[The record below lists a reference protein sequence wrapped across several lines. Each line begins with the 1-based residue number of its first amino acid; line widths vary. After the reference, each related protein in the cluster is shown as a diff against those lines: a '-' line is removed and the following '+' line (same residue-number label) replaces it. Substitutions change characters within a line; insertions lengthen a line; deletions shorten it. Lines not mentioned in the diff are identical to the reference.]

1 MAPDKKQK
9 GRNKKITL
17 VQGSKKDDKATTNG
31 ATNGTAEMTEEGK
44 IGRSVS
50 RVQG

>member
-17 VQGSKKDDKATTNG
+17 VQNSKKEEKNS
-31 ATNGTAEMTEEGK
+31 TNGTSSNGSAEMTEEG
-44 IGRSVS
+44 RPTNMCYF
-50 RVQG
+50 

>member
-17 VQGSKKDDKATTNG
+17 VQSAKKDEKPA
-31 ATNGTAEMTEEGK
+31 NGTANGSAVEMTEEGK
-44 IGRSVS
+44 WLTV
-50 RVQG
+50 

>member
-17 VQGSKKDDKATTNG
+17 VQSSKKDEKPANG
-31 ATNGTAEMTEEGK
+31 AANGSAVEMTEEG
-44 IGRSVS
+44 RYLNY
-50 RVQG
+50 

>member
-17 VQGSKKDDKATTNG
+17 VTGGKKDEKPTNG
-31 ATNGTAEMTEEGK
+31 AASAEMTEEGK
-44 IGRSVS
+44 LTAKCGPSNT
-50 RVQG
+50 